1 MLYLLYFIIGIVISG
16 LAIFKSREIIDNTS
30 FAGFVVV
37 FIMGII
43 LASTGVIGLGV
54 IASGGQL

>member
-1 MLYLLYFIIGIVISG
+1 MLYLLYLIIGIVISG
-16 LAIFKSREIIDNTS
+16 LAILKSGEIIDSTN

-43 LASTGVIGLGV
+43 LASVGGIGLSV

>member
-16 LAIFKSREIIDNTS
+16 LAIFKSGEIIDSTS

-43 LASTGVIGLGV
+43 LASTGGIGLSV

>member
-16 LAIFKSREIIDNTS
+16 LAIFKSREIIDSTS

-43 LASTGVIGLGV
+43 LASTGGIGLSV